1 MLMTFY
7 TKSHQIVNNVSQNLH
22 TFMVFGGHILPFMP
36 FKNKRYIFWLNDLNN
51 KQTLYDK

>member
-1 MLMTFY
+1 
-7 TKSHQIVNNVSQNLH
+7 
-22 TFMVFGGHILPFMP
+22 MVFGGHILPFMP